1 MEIAKEKSV
10 DQLLLTKKTME
21 HKKEPMAISRP
32 EEMGQR
38 MRYSHINNIDGVIT
52 TWRKS
57 EHGKIM
63 DQSRKRNNVFKE
75 GQHPSSGRM
84 FLNGLGQKN
93 GRGMHLKGH

>member
-1 MEIAKEKSV
+1 MKMEIAKEKGG
-10 DQLLLTKKTME
+10 DQLLLTKRTME

-38 MRYSHINNIDGVIT
+38 MRYSHINKIDGVIT
-52 TWRKS
+52 AWRKS
-57 EHGKIM
+57 EHGKIR

-84 FLNGLGQKN
+84 FMDWLG
-93 GRGMHLKGH
+93 

>member
-1 MEIAKEKSV
+1 MASGQNFL
-10 DQLLLTKKTME
+10 DCLATKRTME

-38 MRYSHINNIDGVIT
+38 MRYSHINKIDGVIT
-52 TWRKS
+52 AWRKS
-57 EHGKIM
+57 EHGKIR

-84 FLNGLGQKN
+84 FMDWLG
-93 GRGMHLKGH
+93 